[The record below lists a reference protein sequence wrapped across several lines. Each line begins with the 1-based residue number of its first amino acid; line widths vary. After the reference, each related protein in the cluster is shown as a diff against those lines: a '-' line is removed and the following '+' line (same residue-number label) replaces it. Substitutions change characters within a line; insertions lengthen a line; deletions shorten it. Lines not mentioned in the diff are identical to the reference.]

1 MTRTIMPS
9 RQVFL
14 ALTIVD
20 DDTLLARPILPLTS
34 LFFLILTLYQQWLGA
49 CELAR
54 AVLDLAHALV
64 CAAMPFWYLGVI
76 LAKSLGFGLGI
87 RL

>member
-49 CELAR
+49 RELVR
-54 AVLDLAHALV
+54 AVLDLAHALT

-76 LAKSLGFGLGI
+76 LAKSLSFGLGI